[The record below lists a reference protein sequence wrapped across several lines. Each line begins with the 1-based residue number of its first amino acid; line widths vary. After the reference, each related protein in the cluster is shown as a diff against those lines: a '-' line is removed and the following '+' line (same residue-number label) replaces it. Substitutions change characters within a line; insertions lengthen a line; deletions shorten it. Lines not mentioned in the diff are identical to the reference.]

1 MLVPFERSENFQLI
15 AEKAVPSSLLVDKE
29 ANAARDF
36 ELASKIQLE
45 GIETS
50 SNDSSSKQD
59 EEEESTIENDAILA
73 LQLQVDNINS
83 TISKTAIVDLFM
95 KEREVLADSI
105 RARQL
110 GTLYEA
116 NEKKERMD
124 HEFAEALQKRFNEGR
139 VRVAGDDDVESVLGK
154 ERVEELLHS
163 QAKDAVEETDIDFKG
178 KGKGKAPEENE
189 TTVSE
194 ITRPPS
200 PPIPDLPICQI
211 CFDPCRPVF
220 NPAAESSQAGSS
232 DQLYLGMYL
241 GDPIDKHLA
250 CIDCLTAFIGKKLE
264 DQSSRAFPMS
274 CPQCDYELTD
284 EDAARIFGSEKL
296 EGWHYRKLLDS
307 QPPLFC
313 PNRACSARSLRDLD
327 AEDEAQASCPSC
339 HKMLCVFC
347 GVVWHSGF
355 TCEQFQSLPVGERDP
370 EDFALFDLAKEKKWS
385 RCPSCKIMME
395 HISGCNHMICS
406 CGTESCYNC
415 GALWTRSRRGDYGR
429 CSRVPSC
436 ALWHEHRLI
445 AADPRD
451 AARLVAPPPRPAV
464 LPQQHLAIRANIAG
478 PQAEDNIDRSEL
490 LNFLLEPYVGSA
502 WHWTKFTYE
511 FRENFVCGYCQTP
524 CGSSIALRD
533 HLVQAR
539 HAVYFCCRRFF
550 RQVQHLDQHVESTW
564 GRHNPVRWE
573 V

>member
-1 MLVPFERSENFQLI
+1 MSETLVVTEAPASTSANDI
-15 AEKAVPSSLLVDKE
+15 LLEE
-29 ANAARDF
+29 ANATRDF
-36 ELASKIQLE
+36 ELATKIQLE
-45 GIETS
+45 GIKPT
-50 SNDSSSKQD
+50 SNDSSSEQD
-59 EEEESTIENDAILA
+59 TLEADGTTPENDTILA
-73 LQLQVDNINS
+73 LQLQIDNINS

-124 HEFAEALQKRFNEGR
+124 HEFAQELQKRMNEGR
-139 VRVAGDDDVESVLGK
+139 VRAAGDDDVESVLGK
-154 ERVEELLHS
+154 DRVEELLEEAREES
-163 QAKDAVEETDIDFKG
+163 QEMT
-178 KGKGKAPEENE
+178 
-189 TTVSE
+189 SE
-194 ITRPPS
+194 LDKPSSPATPP
-200 PPIPDLPICQI
+200 LPICQI

-220 NPAAESSQAGSS
+220 NPAAESSQAGTS
-232 DQLYLGMYL
+232 DQLCLGMYL
-241 GDPIDKHLA
+241 GDPVDQHLA
-250 CIDCLTAFIGKKLE
+250 CLDCLTTFIERKIE
-264 DQSSRAFPMS
+264 DQSVRAFPIN
-274 CPQCDYELTD
+274 CPQCEYELTD
-284 EDAARIFGSEKL
+284 EDAARIFGSDKL
-296 EGWHYRKLLDS
+296 ESWYYRKLLDS

-313 PNRACSARSLRDLD
+313 PNRACSARILRDLD

-355 TCEQFQSLPVGERDP
+355 SCEQYQSLPVGERDP

-395 HISGCNHMICS
+395 HISRCNHMICQ
-406 CGTESCYNC
+406 CETESCYNC
-415 GALWTRSRRGDYGR
+415 GALWTRTRRGDYGR
-429 CSRVPSC
+429 CSRVPPC
-436 ALWHEHRLI
+436 VLWHEHRLI

-451 AARLVAPPPRPAV
+451 AARLVAPPERLAV
-464 LPQQHLAIRANIAG
+464 LPQPVVAVGANFAVR
-478 PQAEDNIDRSEL
+478 QVERSEL

-511 FRENFVCGYCQTP
+511 FRENFICGYCELP
-524 CGSSIALRD
+524 CGSAIALRD

-539 HAVYFCCRRFF
+539 HAVYFCCQRFF
-550 RQVQHLDQHVESTW
+550 RQVHHLSQHVESSW